1 MILAMNAME
10 IVGLISAIVGL
21 VGAIIALIPTV
32 IRVIRL
38 GKEII
43 KNKDWNKIKEIANA
57 AMIAAEA
64 KFKEGSDKKE
74 VVIDAVKQAC
84 FEANIPL
91 DEDVLDNLVEY
102 IDTIISYHNNM
113 TQANKDLKKQ
123 QRLEAKKA
131 KEIK

>member
-21 VGAIIALIPTV
+21 VGAIIALIPTIIKV
-32 IRVIRL
+32 VRL

-64 KFKEGSDKKE
+64 KYKEGSDKKE
-74 VVIDAVKQAC
+74 AVIDAVKQAC

-91 DEDVLDNLVEY
+91 DEGVLDNLVEY

-131 KEIK
+131 KETK